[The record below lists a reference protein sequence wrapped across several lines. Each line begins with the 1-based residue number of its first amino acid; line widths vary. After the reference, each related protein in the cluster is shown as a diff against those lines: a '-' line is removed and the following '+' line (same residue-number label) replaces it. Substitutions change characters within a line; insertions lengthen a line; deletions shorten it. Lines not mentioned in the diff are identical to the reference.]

1 MKKTFRTILA
11 GAVALLSVSCYDDL
25 ALREDIANLGDDLKG
40 LEERITALENTLNA
54 EVGGINDLASRLA
67 DAEDAVEGL
76 GTDLEELQGIVSGQ
90 GDELEDLLGKVKLL
104 DEFDG
109 KVDGLIDDVEAAIA
123 GLIEA
128 DKTFASKSDQIGR
141 ASCRERV

>member
-54 EVGGINDLASRLA
+54 EVGGINDLASRLENVNTLLA
-67 DAEDAVEGL
+67 
-76 GTDLEELQGIVSGQ
+76 GICQFFGFR
-90 GDELEDLLGKVKLL
+90 D
-104 DEFDG
+104 
-109 KVDGLIDDVEAAIA
+109 I
-123 GLIEA
+123 
-128 DKTFASKSDQIGR
+128 
-141 ASCRERV
+141 